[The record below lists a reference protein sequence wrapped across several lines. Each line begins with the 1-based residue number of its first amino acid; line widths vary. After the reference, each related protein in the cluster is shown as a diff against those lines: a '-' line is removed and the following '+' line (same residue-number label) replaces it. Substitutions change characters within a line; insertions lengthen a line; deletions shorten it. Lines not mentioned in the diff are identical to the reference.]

1 MASSKKY
8 KLAVAI
14 VSKGRGSKIV
24 QAAKDK
30 GAQGGTI
37 IQGHGTATRGIYE
50 TILGIA
56 YEPEKELVLIGVTA
70 HQLSGVLEAV
80 AVAGKL
86 NTPGKGVGFVID
98 LAKMHGVAHLE
109 EVRENGFTEEEPT
122 MATSKIK
129 FDLIVTIVNRG
140 KAVEVV
146 EASKE
151 AGAEGGTIINGRG
164 SGIHE
169 TAKLFGIPIEPE
181 KDIVLTLIDS
191 SKAEEVLAAISER
204 VGLKK
209 AGQGIAF
216 VLAVEKTV
224 GICHLG
230 E

>member
-1 MASSKKY
+1 MASTKKY

-24 QAAKDK
+24 QAAKEK

-37 IQGHGTATRGIYE
+37 IQGHGTATRGTYE

-56 YEPEKELVLIGVTA
+56 YEPEKDLVIIGVPET
-70 HQLSGVLEAV
+70 QLPVVLGAIAAE
-80 AVAGKL
+80 GKL
-86 NTPGKGVGFVID
+86 NTPGKGVGFVLD
-98 LAKMHGVAHLE
+98 LTKIHGVVHPE
-109 EVRENGFTEEEPT
+109 EVLDNGFTKEGPVV
-122 MATSKIK
+122 ADGKSK

-169 TAKLFGIPIEPE
+169 TAKVFGIPIEPE

-191 SKAEEVLAAISER
+191 VKTDEVLAAISER
-204 VGLKK
+204 ADLKK

-216 VLAVEKTV
+216 VLAVDKTV
-224 GICHLG
+224 GICHL
-230 E
+230 EE